1 MDEMKSEFEA
11 AYEKFMKEQIAAST
25 GERRRRLTEVDRHA
39 EKLLLQNVWW
49 PAFRSFHHLHA
60 EYEVIDIRG
69 GYRYLDYAWIIPPL
83 WLNLEV
89 EGFTPHT
96 KNRRVFEDDHLR
108 AAYLQLEGWK
118 VIRLSYDTVNHN
130 PKLCQQI
137 LLQLAGKWTGISTV
151 SFTNLE
157 KSVIRLAIR
166 LQKPVTIGEVC
177 ALAGVC
183 DRTARRCLKALVIRG
198 VFRPARGTER
208 VHAYEL
214 CAERQEFFLGM

>member
-1 MDEMKSEFEA
+1 MKSEFDI
-11 AYEKFMKEQIAAST
+11 AYEKFMKEQIAGST

-39 EKLLLQNVWW
+39 ETLLLQNVWW
-49 PAFRSFHHLHA
+49 PAFRNFNHLHA

-83 WLNLEV
+83 WVNLEV

-96 KNRRVFEDDHLR
+96 KNRRVFEDGHLR
-108 AAYLQLEGWK
+108 ASYLQLEGWK
-118 VIRLSYDTVNHN
+118 VIRLSYDTVNDN

-137 LLQLAGKWTGISTV
+137 LLQLAGKWAGISPVANYT
-151 SFTNLE
+151 E
-157 KSVIRLAIR
+157 KEKAVIRLAIR
-166 LQKPVTIGEVC
+166 LQRPITAGDVC
-177 ALAGVC
+177 AMAGVS
-183 DRTARRCLKALVIRG
+183 DRTARRWLKALLDRG

-214 CAERQEFFLGM
+214 CAEKQELFLGM